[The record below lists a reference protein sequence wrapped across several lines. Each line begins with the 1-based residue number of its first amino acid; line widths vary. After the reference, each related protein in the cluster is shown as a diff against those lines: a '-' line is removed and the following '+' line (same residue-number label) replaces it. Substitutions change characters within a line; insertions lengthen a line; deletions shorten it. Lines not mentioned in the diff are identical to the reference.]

1 MEVLKFATQG
11 EEVGRSLFVKRTYV
25 LFVSDEMFNRNHL
38 FVFTMS
44 DAKYQDSKKKSVGF
58 YSVDQLIDFLRI
70 CFNANA

>member
-11 EEVGRSLFVKRTYV
+11 EEVGRSLFVKRTDV
-25 LFVSDEMFNRNHL
+25 LFVSDDMFNRNHL

-70 CFNANA
+70 CFNAHA